1 MIWEYKTVLFEFS
14 KDGLLSNRYV
24 DDEELERNLNQLG
37 QQGWELVS
45 VALLQDGLLAF
56 LKKPEAD
63 AAALSGL
70 SPRQDGVLPA
80 NTPPIAPQQAG
91 QQRPLARQSPRLSLR
106 GAHSVRPPLSL
117 DNLRE
122 RVRQVEDLAPGQR
135 EEAGDL
141 PQDNDRIGG
150 IRIS

>member
-56 LKKPEAD
+56 LKRPEAD

-80 NTPPIAPQQAG
+80 NTP
-91 QQRPLARQSPRLSLR
+91 RPTILR
-106 GAHSVRPPLSL
+106 
-117 DNLRE
+117 
-122 RVRQVEDLAPGQR
+122 
-135 EEAGDL
+135 
-141 PQDNDRIGG
+141 
-150 IRIS
+150 